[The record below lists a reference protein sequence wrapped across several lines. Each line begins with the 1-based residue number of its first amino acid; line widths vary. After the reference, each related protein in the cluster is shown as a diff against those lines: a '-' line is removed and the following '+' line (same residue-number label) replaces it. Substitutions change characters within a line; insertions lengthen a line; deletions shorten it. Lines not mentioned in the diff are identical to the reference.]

1 MTCDDI
7 VMILEDL
14 DMLEKVPPPPES
26 ELLRGSSVL
35 SSPSARPSSPEI
47 EYRIVMR
54 SGQVSSLLEK
64 AAAKGYLTLR
74 PNCLKWTPFILART
88 WKRIDFS
95 CGGCERHLY
104 IFYAPTCL
112 NFSCPVLPTFFFW
125 GVSSVSSSPT
135 PTWYTLHTYRTNLF
149 THPPHFPNAHP
160 LHICPC
166 IPHIEH
172 THTHRKRQ

>member
-104 IFYAPTCL
+104 IFYAPKCL
-112 NFSCPVLPTFFFW
+112 NSCPVLPLSFF
-125 GVSSVSSSPT
+125 GVCRRCLHPQLPLGTHFTHIALTYSHTPTISPT
-135 PTWYTLHTYRTNLF
+135 PTLSTFIFASHTSIT
-149 THPPHFPNAHP
+149 
-160 LHICPC
+160 
-166 IPHIEH
+166 H
-172 THTHRKRQ
+172 THTGKRQ